1 MSRISSQREDEV
13 VGARF
18 KREVKVAS
26 NHFDLF
32 FLFRDLTV

>member
-13 VGARF
+13 VDARF
-18 KREVKVAS
+18 KRVVKVGS
-26 NHFDLF
+26 NHFDLL